1 MRIINARSLNQDYFT
16 FDVVDG
22 KFRNVKGQD
31 GRCAAAD
38 AISICAWRGECLHDE
53 DTVDAEGEYII
64 PAALDMHVHSRS
76 PGLEHKEDWSTLAA
90 GAWRGGV
97 IAVADMPNTIPP
109 TMTRASVLEKARI
122 ARESGL
128 EFTLQVGVG
137 AGNIHQVASLLSD
150 PDLPVA
156 ALKVFYGKST
166 GDLMYDD
173 LQTLAKNLPKD
184 GKKLIVFHSEDQC
197 GVDCNHQRLGAK
209 TQSDVNAD
217 FLVHSQIRSSETA
230 HASTRVILEW
240 AADYGRP
247 VHIAHVSTPLE
258 IELVQEYKARG
269 LPISTE
275 VAPHHL
281 LFNTDDYERLG
292 PLVKMNPP
300 LRTRQEMEQLLRL
313 VGQGAVDI
321 FATDHAP
328 HLLSEKH
335 QIVAKSPSGVPA
347 VEFFYPLVF
356 KVAEMTGLS
365 HHRVLEMSASRPAEL
380 FGFSEKGRFAD
391 GYDADFVWLRRE
403 SFTVRNEEVVSKCGW
418 TPYDGMSLPASI
430 IGTWNRGR
438 CVYLGNR
445 VLSGV

>member
-1 MRIINARSLNQDYFT
+1 MRVINARSLNGEYFSFT
-16 FDVVDG
+16 VEDG
-22 KFRNVKGQD
+22 KFRDVRSQNGMQTDPAAVPLSSS
-31 GRCAAAD
+31 AAAGALID
-38 AISICAWRGECLHDE
+38 AAGETL
-53 DTVDAEGEYII
+53 I

-76 PGLEHKEDWSTLAA
+76 PGLTQKEDWFTLAR

-97 IAVADMPNTIPP
+97 VAVADMPNTIPP
-109 TMTRASVLEKARI
+109 TMTREAVLEKARL
-122 ARESGL
+122 ASESGL

-137 AGNIHQVASLLSD
+137 AGNISKVADLLSA

-156 ALKVFYGKST
+156 ALKVFYGRTT

-173 LQTLAKNLPKD
+173 LQTLGNSLPKD

-197 GVDCNHQRLGAK
+197 GVDCNQKRLETKLQAA
-209 TQSDVNAD
+209 DNAS

-230 HASTRVILEW
+230 HASTRIILDW
-240 AADYGRP
+240 AVDYGRP

-258 IELVQEYKARG
+258 VEMVQEYKARG
-269 LPISTE
+269 VPVTCE

-281 LFNTDDYERLG
+281 LFSTDDYERLG

-300 LRTRQEMEQLLRL
+300 LRSRQEKDDLLRL

-328 HLLSEKH
+328 HLLEEKR

-347 VEFFYPLVF
+347 IEFFYPLVF
-356 KVAEMTGLS
+356 KIADMTGLS
-365 HHRVLEMSASRPAEL
+365 PDRVLEMSAQRPAEL
-380 FGFSEKGRFAD
+380 FGFAGKGRLANGF
-391 GYDADFVWLRRE
+391 DADFVWIRRE
-403 SFTVRNEEVVSKCGW
+403 SFTVTNKEVVSKCGW
-418 TPYDGMSLPASI
+418 TPYDGISLPVKI

-438 CVYLGNR
+438 CVYLSN
-445 VLSGV
+445 